1 MINLTQDQ
9 GSLEVEAY
17 KQQIADM
24 KEIHWKEILALQ
36 RRIGEMSR
44 ADETVEDTIS
54 SPVKSQLLCGDLSSV
69 SPESVNDDAAKVNE
83 EMALLRE

>member
-1 MINLTQDQ
+1 
-9 GSLEVEAY
+9 
-17 KQQIADM
+17 
-24 KEIHWKEILALQ
+24 
-36 RRIGEMSR
+36 MSR

>member
-1 MINLTQDQ
+1 MINLTHDQ

>member
-1 MINLTQDQ
+1 M
-9 GSLEVEAY
+9 EAY
-17 KQQIADM
+17 RQQIADM